1 METVTIAASRGF
13 TVADMEML
21 VGSAVIVAVLG
32 WMVFSASRFLRN
44 DVIIVGII
52 LLGVIGMLVVAFSV
66 ARMVAEDR
74 RSRGPVTVSRVPQAA
89 PQSPRTPQHA

>member
-32 WMVFSASRFLRN
+32 WMVFSKMKQL
-44 DVIIVGII
+44 
-52 LLGVIGMLVVAFSV
+52 
-66 ARMVAEDR
+66 
-74 RSRGPVTVSRVPQAA
+74 RSRHQEE
-89 PQSPRTPQHA
+89 PRA

>member
-32 WMVFSASRFLRN
+32 WMVFSKMKQLR
-44 DVIIVGII
+44 
-52 LLGVIGMLVVAFSV
+52 
-66 ARMVAEDR
+66 DR
-74 RSRGPVTVSRVPQAA
+74 HQEE
-89 PQSPRTPQHA
+89 PRA